1 MKEFLA
7 EAHGRVNLIGEHTDY
22 NDGFV
27 LPTPIPQKTSCSL
40 RFARN
45 KSVTVSSAAF
55 PGDIHTFQ
63 LGAEK
68 KRNHWSDY
76 IQGTTCLLAA
86 GGYSLGGFTLTIA
99 SDIPLGSGLS
109 SSAALLVAV
118 LQVLNQAFAF
128 GIDAVT
134 IARMAQRVENEF
146 VGARV
151 GIMDQMSASLGRH
164 GQAMLLDTRSM
175 AVRLIPIPDNL
186 GLAVIHSGITH
197 SHAGGEYNQRRREC
211 EEATRILGVKALRD
225 ARPADLKK
233 LSGQVL
239 KRTRH
244 VISENLRVLQAVQ
257 ALEGGKFSELG
268 KLLRDSHNSLRDDYE
283 VSLPAID
290 MLVEIAN
297 GWPGVYGAR
306 ITGGGFGGSVVLL
319 TRSENVSALAAGIAS
334 AYRKRTQ
341 RDPAVIVPSMGSI
354 VRQ

>member
-1 MKEFLA
+1 MNDFWA

-22 NDGFV
+22 SDGFV
-27 LPTPIPQKTSCSL
+27 LPAPIVQKTSCSL
-40 RFARN
+40 RLLGN

-55 PGDIHTFQ
+55 PGVVHTFQ

-68 KRNHWSDY
+68 KQSHWSDY
-76 IQGTTCLLAA
+76 IQGTTRLLAA
-86 GGYSLGGFTLTIA
+86 EGYTLGGFNLAIA

-118 LQVLNQAFAF
+118 LKVLNQAFTLA
-128 GIDAVT
+128 IDAVM

-146 VGARV
+146 VGAHV
-151 GIMDQMSASLGRH
+151 GIMDQMSASLGQP

-211 EEATRILGVKALRD
+211 EEAVRILGIKALRD
-225 ARPADLKK
+225 AGPGDLEK

-239 KRTRH
+239 KRARH
-244 VISENLRVLQAVQ
+244 VVSENIRVLQAVQ
-257 ALEGGKFSELG
+257 ALEKRDFNQLG
-268 KLLRDSHNSLRDDYE
+268 KLLQDSHNSLRDDFQ
-283 VSLPAID
+283 VSLPDID
-290 MLVEIAN
+290 TLVEIAN

-319 TRSENVSALAAGIAS
+319 TRVDQTNELVKGIAK
-334 AYRKRTQ
+334 AYRLQTGRE
-341 RDPAVIVPSMGSI
+341 PVVIMPVA
-354 VRQ
+354 